1 MNVPFIYTVFDEST
15 WCTLSEAC
23 RFCKVKDQLIKEMI
37 QEGLLSPVG
46 SSAQE
51 WRFGAQELKRIQ
63 ITIRLQRDLRVNLP
77 GAALALDLL
86 EELDRLRNFT
96 KKLDITEE
104 FL

>member
-1 MNVPFIYTVFDEST
+1 VTITYTVFDEST
-15 WCTLSEAC
+15 VCTLSEAC
-23 RFCKVKDQLIKEMI
+23 KLCKVNNQFVQEMVK
-37 QEGLLSPVG
+37 EGLLSPGG
-46 SSAQE
+46 SSFRD

-86 EELDRLRNFT
+86 EELEHLRNLT
-96 KKLDITEE
+96 KKLDISDD

>member
-1 MNVPFIYTVFDEST
+1 MDKHFTTTVFDEST
-15 WCTLSEAC
+15 WCTLTEAC
-23 RFCKVKDQLIKEMI
+23 RLCRVNDHTIQEMI
-37 QEGLLSPVG
+37 QEGVLTPSG

-86 EELDRLRNFT
+86 EELDCLRNLT
-96 KKLDITEE
+96 KKLDIIG
-104 FL
+104 

>member
-1 MNVPFIYTVFDEST
+1 MDEYSTYTVIDEST

-23 RFCKVKDQLIKEMI
+23 RFCRIDDHHIREMV
-37 QEGLLSPVG
+37 QEGLLSPSG

-63 ITIRLQRDLRVNLP
+63 ITIRLQRDLGVNLP

-86 EELDRLRNFT
+86 EELEHLRNIT
-96 KKLDITEE
+96 KKLDISG
-104 FL
+104 

>member
-1 MNVPFIYTVFDEST
+1 MNEPFIYTVFDEST

-23 RFCKVKDQLIKEMI
+23 QLCNVKDHIVKEMI
-37 QEGLLSPVG
+37 QEGLLTPVG

-86 EELDRLRNFT
+86 EELDQLRNLA
-96 KKLDITEE
+96 KKLDISE
-104 FL
+104 

>member
-1 MNVPFIYTVFDEST
+1 MNEPFIYTVFDEST

-23 RFCKVKDQLIKEMI
+23 QLCKVKDRLVKEMI
-37 QEGLLSPVG
+37 QEGLLTPAG

-86 EELDRLRNFT
+86 EELDQLRNLA
-96 KKLDITEE
+96 KKLDISE
-104 FL
+104 

>member
-1 MNVPFIYTVFDEST
+1 MNAQFVYTVFDEST

-23 RFCKVKDQLIKEMI
+23 RLCNVNDQLIKEMI
-37 QEGLLSPVG
+37 QEGLLSPAG
-46 SSAQE
+46 SSIQE

-86 EELDRLRNFT
+86 EELDRLRNLT
-96 KKLDITEE
+96 K
-104 FL
+104 